1 MSRFRDGD
9 GMNSFMAGRYGND
22 NLNRFMLYVCIA
34 LLVVDIFVRSSF
46 LYLIPIVLLCIIYF
60 RMLSRNVEARYAENE
75 RYLRVRDGF
84 LGIFRRGGRG
94 QAQAGYRIYVCPK
107 CRQKIRIP
115 KGKGRI
121 KIRCPRCGHEF
132 IKRS

>member
-1 MSRFRDGD
+1 MSRFRD

-46 LYLIPIVLLCIIYF
+46 LYLIPIVVLCIFYF

-94 QAQAGYRIYVCPK
+94 QAQAGYRIYVGPK

>member
-1 MSRFRDGD
+1 MSRFRD

-84 LGIFRRGGRG
+84 LGIFRRGGHG